1 MIPRIGGLRE
11 IAPRFDA
18 VLVDQYGVL
27 HDGRRPFDG
36 AADALRALKAAGT
49 PVAVVSNSGKRAVQ
63 NLRRLAA
70 LGFEPTLFDA
80 VLTSG
85 EVCRDALAA
94 LPPGAAVFALGRDG
108 DLSPLE
114 GLDLLLVSDPAAADV
129 VLLAGIE
136 PERLDRAGHRA
147 LLAPAAA
154 RKTPMLCA
162 NPDLVMY
169 GPHGPTFAAG
179 VVAKDYA
186 ATGAPVMLFGKPEPP
201 IFRAAMAAL
210 GVADPSRALM
220 IGDSAAH
227 DLAGA
232 ARFGCGWLF
241 VEGGVQAAEDPPSPP
256 PAGGW
261 RIDALRW

>member
-1 MIPRIGGLRE
+1 MIPRIQGLRE
-11 IAPRFDA
+11 IAGRFDA

-27 HDGRRPFDG
+27 HDGRTPFDG
-36 AADALRALKAAGT
+36 AAEALRALKARGT
-49 PVAVVSNSGKRAVQ
+49 PVAVVSNSGKRAAQ

-70 LGFEPTLFDA
+70 LGFEPALFDA

-94 LPPGAAVFALGRDG
+94 LPPGAAVFAMGRDG

-114 GLDLLLVSDPAAADV
+114 GLQVTLVAEPGAADAI
-129 VLLAGIE
+129 LLAGIE
-136 PERLDRAGHRA
+136 PERLGREGHRA

-154 RKTPMLCA
+154 RGTPLLCA

-169 GPHGPTFAAG
+169 GPQGPTFATGA
-179 VVAKDYA
+179 VARDYA
-186 ATGAPVMLFGKPEPP
+186 ATGAPVTLYGKPAPA
-201 IFRAAMAAL
+201 IFRAALAAL
-210 GVADPSRALM
+210 GVTDPACTLM
-220 IGDSAAH
+220 IGDSPAH
-227 DLAGA
+227 DLGGA
-232 ARFGCGWLF
+232 AAVGCGWLF
-241 VEGGVQAAEDPPSPP
+241 VEGGVQAAEAPPPAP